1 MTAAE
6 GSGKSINFECRKTP
20 RTVSVHSA
28 SGGVFQNLFF
38 GTYPRHWT
46 LRHWTLSWPTTRTSV
61 PSGYPDTN
69 LIRQLA
75 TQGWR
80 PRRSDS
86 RNSASQAGWNP
97 RFKSLESTCSIKI
110 HQACNPDRLQTCTN
124 SIISRFHFSSISLT
138 ADAPQRT
145 VAKQMEAHT
154 GRTINGAPHRAST
167 ATKPHPVDCWKR
179 TAE

>member
-1 MTAAE
+1 M
-6 GSGKSINFECRKTP
+6 
-20 RTVSVHSA
+20 
-28 SGGVFQNLFF
+28 FQDLFF
-38 GTYPRHWT
+38 GTYPQHWT